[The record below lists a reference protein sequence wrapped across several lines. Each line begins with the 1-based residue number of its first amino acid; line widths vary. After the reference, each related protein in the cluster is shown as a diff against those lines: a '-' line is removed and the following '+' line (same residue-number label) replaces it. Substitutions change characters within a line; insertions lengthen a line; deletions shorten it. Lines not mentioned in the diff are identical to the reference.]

1 MWEYNQNELYHYG
14 IKGMRWGV
22 RRTQQ
27 QLGHS
32 PKKVSGKS
40 KNVSSNP
47 KKVIAKSKKISSRQ
61 QRRNEMKNMSDAELR
76 SRINRIQME
85 KQYMQLTEPQLS
97 PCKKFVK
104 DVLTNAAKQTVTN
117 YTAKYMTKGME
128 ALMDQAKK
136 K

>member
-1 MWEYNQNELYHYG
+1 MWEYDQNELYHYG

-22 RRTQQ
+22 RRTDA
-27 QLGHS
+27 QLGHI
-32 PKKVSGKS
+32 PKKSSGKS

-47 KKVIAKSKKISSRQ
+47 KKVIAKSKKISSKQ
-61 QRRNEMKNMSDAELR
+61 QRKNEMKNMSDAELR

-97 PCKKFVK
+97 PGKKFVK

>member
-1 MWEYNQNELYHYG
+1 MWKYNQNELYHYG

-22 RRTQQ
+22 RRTDV
-27 QLGHS
+27 QLGHI
-32 PKKVSGKS
+32 PKKSSGKS
-40 KNVSSNP
+40 KN
-47 KKVIAKSKKISSRQ
+47 VIAKSKKISSKQ
-61 QRRNEMKNMSDAELR
+61 QRKNEMKNMSDAELR

-97 PCKKFVK
+97 PGKKFVK

>member
-1 MWEYNQNELYHYG
+1 MWNYNYSDELYHHG
-14 IKGMRWGV
+14 IKGMKWGV
-22 RRTQQ
+22 RRSRA
-27 QLGHS
+27 QLGYSSS
-32 PKKVSGKS
+32 PRKTKKQAQKVSS
-40 KNVSSNP
+40 K
-47 KKVIAKSKKISSRQ
+47 Q

-97 PCKKFVK
+97 PGKKFVK

>member
-1 MWEYNQNELYHYG
+1 MWNYNYSDELYHHG
-14 IKGMRWGV
+14 IKGMKWGV
-22 RRTQQ
+22 RRSRA
-27 QLGHS
+27 QLGYSSS
-32 PKKVSGKS
+32 PRKTKKQAQKVSS
-40 KNVSSNP
+40 K
-47 KKVIAKSKKISSRQ
+47 Q

-76 SRINRIQME
+76 NRINRIQME

-97 PCKKFVK
+97 PGKKFVK

>member
-1 MWEYNQNELYHYG
+1 MWNYNYSDELYHHG
-14 IKGMRWGV
+14 IKGMKWGI
-22 RRTQQ
+22 RRSRA
-27 QLGHS
+27 QLGYSSS
-32 PKKVSGKS
+32 PRKTKKQAQKVSS
-40 KNVSSNP
+40 K
-47 KKVIAKSKKISSRQ
+47 Q

-97 PCKKFVK
+97 PGKKFVK

>member
-1 MWEYNQNELYHYG
+1 MWKYNQNELYHYG

-22 RRTQQ
+22 RRTDV
-27 QLGHS
+27 QLGHI
-32 PKKVSGKS
+32 PKKSSGKS
-40 KNVSSNP
+40 KNVI
-47 KKVIAKSKKISSRQ
+47 VKSKKISSKQ
-61 QRRNEMKNMSDAELR
+61 QRKNEMKNMSDAELR

-97 PCKKFVK
+97 PGKKFVK

-128 ALMDQAKK
+128 ALMDQTKK

>member
-1 MWEYNQNELYHYG
+1 MWNYNYSDELYHHG
-14 IKGMRWGV
+14 IKGMKWGI
-22 RRTQQ
+22 RRSRA
-27 QLGHS
+27 QLGYSSS
-32 PKKVSGKS
+32 PRKTKKQAQKVSS
-40 KNVSSNP
+40 K
-47 KKVIAKSKKISSRQ
+47 Q
-61 QRRNEMKNMSDAELR
+61 QRRNEMKKMSDAELR
-76 SRINRIQME
+76 NRINRIQME

-97 PCKKFVK
+97 PGKKFVK

>member
-1 MWEYNQNELYHYG
+1 MWEYNNNELYHHG

-22 RRTQQ
+22 RRTRA
-27 QLGHS
+27 QLGYSSS
-32 PKKVSGKS
+32 PRKTKTQSQKVSS
-40 KNVSSNP
+40 KQQRKVSS
-47 KKVIAKSKKISSRQ
+47 KQ
-61 QRRNEMKNMSDAELR
+61 QRKNEMKNMSDAELR

-97 PCKKFVK
+97 PGKKFVK

-128 ALMDQAKK
+128 VLMDQAKK

>member
-1 MWEYNQNELYHYG
+1 MWNYNYSDELYHHG
-14 IKGMRWGV
+14 IKGMKWGV
-22 RRTQQ
+22 RRSRA
-27 QLGHS
+27 QLGYSSS
-32 PKKVSGKS
+32 PRKTKKQAQKVSS
-40 KNVSSNP
+40 K
-47 KKVIAKSKKISSRQ
+47 Q
-61 QRRNEMKNMSDAELR
+61 QRKEAIKKMSDAELR

-97 PCKKFVK
+97 PGKKFVK

>member
-1 MWEYNQNELYHYG
+1 MQNTLMHYG
-14 IKGMRWGV
+14 VKGMKWGV
-22 RRTQQ
+22 RRTPA
-27 QLGHS
+27 QLGHK
-32 PKKVSGKS
+32 PKGPS
-40 KNVSSNP
+40 K
-47 KKVIAKSKKISSRQ
+47 A
-61 QRRNEMKNMSDAELR
+61 QRRAEVKSMSDAELR

-97 PCKKFVK
+97 PGKKFVK

>member
-22 RRTQQ
+22 RRTDA
-27 QLGHS
+27 QLGHN
-32 PKKVSGKS
+32 PKKSSGKS
-40 KNVSSNP
+40 KNVI
-47 KKVIAKSKKISSRQ
+47 VKSKKISSKQ
-61 QRRNEMKNMSDAELR
+61 QRKNEMKNMSDAELR

-97 PCKKFVK
+97 PGKKFVK